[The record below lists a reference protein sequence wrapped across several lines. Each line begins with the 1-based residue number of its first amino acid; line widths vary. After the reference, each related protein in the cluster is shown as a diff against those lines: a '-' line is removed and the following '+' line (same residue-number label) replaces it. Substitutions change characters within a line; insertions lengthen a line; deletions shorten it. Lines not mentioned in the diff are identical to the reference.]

1 MRLSGYWSP
10 RGGPDPAYLILYS
23 FSITLL
29 AVVEE
34 SPRALLVLFLVTGVP
49 GLTLGFLRFGR
60 MLVLLPLTVIG
71 AFINAMILYY
81 LGVAGRN
88 SPVAASV
95 GPLVVPWYAVNA
107 TIVIGLRIASI
118 AGAGL
123 LLSGLA
129 NPRDVIRSLEA
140 LGAPKGLVFSL
151 AYALRL
157 LPLLFSELGEVMA
170 VRRQRGYRRV
180 PVTPGDY
187 ATIMLP
193 LLSVSVQRAVW
204 VGVSAELRGFRL
216 RRPLRRGPPR
226 PGRWETLLAAALA
239 LQVAAVALL

>member
-1 MRLSGYWSP
+1 VRLSPYWSP
-10 RGGPDPAYLILYS
+10 RGGPDPAYLLAYS
-23 FSITLL
+23 FTVTLL

-34 SPRALLVLFLVTGVP
+34 SPAALLALFAVTGLP
-49 GLTLGFLRFGR
+49 GLALGLLRFGR
-60 MLVLLPLTVIG
+60 MLILLPLSVAG

-81 LGVAGRN
+81 LGVAGQG
-88 SPVAASV
+88 SPVAARI
-95 GPLVVPWYAVNA
+95 GPLEVPWYAVNS
-107 TIVIGLRIASI
+107 TLVIGLRLAVI

-129 NPRDVIRSLEA
+129 NPRDVVRSLES

-151 AYALRL
+151 AFALRL
-157 LPLLFSELGEVMA
+157 LPLLFAELGEVMA
-170 VRRQRGYRRV
+170 MRVQRGYRRV

-216 RRPLRRGPPR
+216 RRARRRGPPR
-226 PGRWETLLAAALA
+226 PGPWDYLLAAALTVE
-239 LQVAAVALL
+239 VAAVILL